1 MHELNMLVF
10 LLCTQIFVEVNKS
23 KIDGHIEFLHELA
36 MLQNA
41 CFVFYLLLLKVMNVG
56 GAKAINFR
64 HCF

>member
-41 CFVFYLLLLKVMNVG
+41 CFVFLFAFAESNEC
-56 GAKAINFR
+56 R
-64 HCF
+64 WR